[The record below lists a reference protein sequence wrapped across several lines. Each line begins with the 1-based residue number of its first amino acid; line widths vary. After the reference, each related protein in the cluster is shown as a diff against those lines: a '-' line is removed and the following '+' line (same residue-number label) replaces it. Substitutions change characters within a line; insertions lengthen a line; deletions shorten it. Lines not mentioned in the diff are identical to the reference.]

1 MLSGTLGARL
11 LGNML
16 ASKGMNRAAKGIIR
30 SVYGP
35 KDF

>member
-16 ASKGMNRAAKGIIR
+16 TSKGMNRAAKGIIR
-30 SVYGP
+30 SVYET